1 MKIPIF
7 CNIYKFLL
15 LNLMKFGRQ
24 SPSIVPNDL
33 SDQPSTEHFSLVPSW
48 WNLVCSRFALF
59 RSQLNCVI
67 YEFLI
72 FCDCHCKKKGIFHAH
87 LNGSLTFFWFWEI
100 DVSNFGNRLYL
111 KNWNFYC
118 LVFFSNLGSLPPKWV
133 PWDKNISSSAFD
145 LGTWRWIY
153 FVHYKVVWNSTIR
166 FKQMYM
172 LKIFKNYFIFCFMK
186 K

>member
-72 FCDCHCKKKGIFHAH
+72 FCDCHCKKKEFFTPTLTGVSLFLVLRDRCFKFWESIIPQKLEFLLPGIFFQSW
-87 LNGSLTFFWFWEI
+87 LLT
-100 DVSNFGNRLYL
+100 
-111 KNWNFYC
+111 
-118 LVFFSNLGSLPPKWV
+118 PKM
-133 PWDKNISSSAFD
+133 
-145 LGTWRWIY
+145 GTLR
-153 FVHYKVVWNSTIR
+153 
-166 FKQMYM
+166 
-172 LKIFKNYFIFCFMK
+172 
-186 K
+186 